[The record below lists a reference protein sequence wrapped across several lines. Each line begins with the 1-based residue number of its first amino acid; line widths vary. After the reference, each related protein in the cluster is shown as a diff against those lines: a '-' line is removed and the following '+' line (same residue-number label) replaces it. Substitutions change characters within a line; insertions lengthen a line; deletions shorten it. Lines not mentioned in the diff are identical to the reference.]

1 MPVNFSKNI
10 NMGVKLQAKS
20 SRNSLFE
27 VGLLVIIC
35 VLFVWFIL
43 LPKKA
48 EVDKK
53 DGDLAKVQAQQADIH
68 GQLATL
74 QNLIGNL
81 PANTGNISNLDQAIP
96 LDGNT
101 VRLQLLIQ
109 SIAQSAGVTVG
120 NINISGNPNGEVVGD
135 PALSANPYAVQRNLQ
150 TMDGTIYVIG
160 TFNQLEVLLKKFENS
175 GRLIDVGSLAIG
187 QGSEGNLNMTVTF
200 KAYYFAP

>member
-1 MPVNFSKNI
+1 MPVNFPKNI
-10 NMGVKLQAKS
+10 NMGVKLQPTP
-20 SRNSLFE
+20 SRNTLFE

-53 DGDLAKVQAQQADIH
+53 DADLAKAQAQQADIH

-74 QNLIGNL
+74 QSLISSL
-81 PANTGNISNLDQAIP
+81 PANSQNISNLDQAIP

-120 NINISGNPNGEVVGD
+120 NISISGSPNGEVVGD
-135 PALSANPYAVQRNLQ
+135 PALLADPYAAQRTLQ
-150 TMDGTIYVIG
+150 TMDGTIYAIG

-175 GRLIDVGSLAIG
+175 GRLIDIDSLAIG
-187 QGSEGNLNMTVTF
+187 QGSEGNLSMTLTF